1 MRIALYQPDIPQ
13 NTGNIFRLAACLG
26 VSVDVIEPTGFL
38 FDDKRL
44 QRSLMDYINHLDYK
58 RHVDW
63 EAFYQWYKAH
73 NYRLILLT
81 TKSQKKYYE
90 FKYKNNDILLF
101 GRESAGVPDDIHN
114 IVDERLTITMVEGLR
129 SINVSSSVAI
139 VVSEACR
146 QLGLFNV

>member
-63 EAFYQWYKAH
+63 ETFYQWCKVH

-101 GRESAGVPDDIHN
+101 GRETAGVPNAIHQCA
-114 IVDERLTITMVEGLR
+114 DERLLIPMQKGLR
-129 SINVSSSVAI
+129 SLNVSSAAAVI
-139 VVSEACR
+139 VGEALR
-146 QLGLFNV
+146 QLNNF

>member
-26 VSVDVIEPTGFL
+26 LSVDVIEPTGFF

-44 QRSLMDYINHLDYK
+44 QRSFMDYRDHLNYK

-63 EAFYQWYKAH
+63 EVFYEWYKAH

-81 TKSQKKYYE
+81 TKSQKKYYKFQ
-90 FKYKNNDILLF
+90 FKKNDILLF
-101 GRESAGVPDDIHN
+101 GRESAGVPKKIHQYA
-114 IVDERLTITMVEGLR
+114 DERLIIPMQKGLR
-129 SINVSSSVAI
+129 SLNVSSAASMIAG
-139 VVSEACR
+139 EALR
-146 QLGLFNV
+146 QLNSF

>member
-26 VSVDVIEPTGFL
+26 VSVDIIDPAGF
-38 FDDKRL
+38 FFNDKRL
-44 QRSLMDYINHLDYK
+44 QRSLMDYMDHLSFK

-63 EAFYQWYKAH
+63 KTFYQWRIAH

-90 FKYKNNDILLF
+90 YKYQNNDILLF
-101 GRESAGVPDDIHN
+101 GRESAGVPEKIHQC
-114 IVDERLTITMVEGLR
+114 VDERLLIPMQKGLR
-129 SINVSSSVAI
+129 SLNVSNAASMIAG
-139 VVSEACR
+139 EALR
-146 QLGLFNV
+146 QLNSFD

>member
-1 MRIALYQPDIPQ
+1 MFYFGFPLSGYF
-13 NTGNIFRLAACLG
+13 TG
-26 VSVDVIEPTGFL
+26 
-38 FDDKRL
+38 
-44 QRSLMDYINHLDYK
+44 QDYKKHLNYK

-63 EAFYQWYKAH
+63 ETFYQWCKAH